1 MPTLT
6 LHDQPIFYTDSP
18 KDLTGRRPPL
28 LLVHGAGGSHLSWPP
43 HLRRLPDR
51 RVIALDLPGHGRS
64 PGPGRRTIAAY
75 RDVLR
80 DFVDALGLGRFV
92 LVGHSMGGAIALDYA
107 RLFPERVAGL
117 GLVAT
122 SARLR
127 VAPAILDGIRT
138 DFAATT
144 EQMMGWMVGADF
156 PANARRL
163 AIKRLQE
170 SDPEVLH
177 GDFVACDAF
186 DLRAEVD
193 GLAVPATIIVG
204 EADQMTPPKF
214 SQSLHAS
221 LPNSEL
227 HRVPKAGHMVQLEQ
241 PDMVTDLL
249 IRFIDQRMQK

>member
-6 LHDQPIFYTDSP
+6 LHDQPIFYTDSQ
-18 KDLTGRRPPL
+18 KDLTAHRLPL
-28 LLVHGAGGSHLSWPP
+28 ILIHGAGGSHLSWPP
-43 HLRRLPDR
+43 HLRRLADE

-64 PGPGRRTIAAY
+64 SGPGCVSIGAY
-75 RDVLR
+75 RDILR
-80 DFVDALGLGRFV
+80 DFVDALGLTRFV
-92 LVGHSMGGAIALDYA
+92 LAGHSMGGAIALDFA
-107 RLFPERVAGL
+107 RLCPDRVAGL

-144 EQMMGWMVGADF
+144 AQMMDWMVGADF

-163 AIKRLQE
+163 AIKRLRE
-170 SDPEVLH
+170 SDPTVLH

-186 DLRAEVD
+186 DLRAEIQ
-193 GLAVPATIIVG
+193 GLAIPAIIIVG

-214 SQSLHAS
+214 SDSLHAA

-227 HRVPKAGHMVQLEQ
+227 HRIPKAGHMVQLEE
-241 PDMVTDLL
+241 PDRVTDLL
-249 IRFIDQRMQK
+249 AQFMAHRS

>member
-1 MPTLT
+1 
-6 LHDQPIFYTDSP
+6 
-18 KDLTGRRPPL
+18 L
-28 LLVHGAGGSHLSWPP
+28 LLIHGAGGSHLSWPP

-64 PGPGRRTIAAY
+64 GGPGCTSIATY
-75 RDVLR
+75 RDGLR
-80 DFVDALGLGRFV
+80 DFVDALGLSRFV
-92 LVGHSMGGAIALDYA
+92 LAGHSMGGAIALDYA

-117 GLVAT
+117 GLIGT

-127 VAPAILDGIRT
+127 VAPAILGGIRT

-144 EQMMGWMVGADF
+144 EQMMAWMVGTDF
-156 PANARRL
+156 PASARRL

-170 SDPEVLH
+170 SDPIVLH

-186 DLRAEVD
+186 DLRAEVQ
-193 GLAVPATIIVG
+193 GLTIPALIIVG

-214 SQSLHAS
+214 SDSLHAS

-227 HRVPKAGHMVQLEQ
+227 HRIPKAGHMVQLEA
-241 PDMVTDLL
+241 PDVVTDLL
-249 IRFIDQRMQK
+249 AHFVEQRTNRPRI